1 MASQRQQPS
10 GGEDLSILEQIR
22 RSFEWLA
29 QPHAQN
35 EHANATV
42 TENTGRSPAREVGC
56 LPTIIQQPGS
66 SGGGFTFSTASSRQ
80 RAGAESPAGRQSTGP
95 TRPGSGRSRRRE
107 SRGAPSY
114 RSKSRRSALER
125 EEEFKKKAIQ
135 ISGELNALATQLTED
150 HVLNPKRLNTIW
162 AQSRILHMSYNS
174 MSTSGSG
181 VFPFG
186 LKGALGSS
194 MAFSGGA
201 HSTSV
206 SLELPRGA
214 PTSAYTI
221 GPIPQAAPVS
231 PDSSVNLQS
240 ATASPAALAASPGRP
255 SGPVSA
261 HSISGLRAEASPASV
276 RGGASSARPSSGK
289 PPAGPAAA
297 KTPSPGREHGRPSRV
312 MVASAKRPSAAA
324 GAAAGR
330 ASERLREMEE
340 QLHKEREAVRI
351 LMARLQEEMKARE
364 EVETKANVSQ
374 EQLGRKDLVL
384 ARVGPAPTAGACT

>member
-42 TENTGRSPAREVGC
+42 TENTGRRFPTPRFSSGVEDLVNFDATEESGRAHGPSPAREVGC

-150 HVLNPKRLNTIW
+150 HVLNPKVHKLAEELDQLQDPTSRRNNSPTKLEQRLNTIW

-297 KTPSPGREHGRPSRV
+297 KTPSPGREHV
-312 MVASAKRPSAAA
+312 
-324 GAAAGR
+324 
-330 ASERLREMEE
+330 
-340 QLHKEREAVRI
+340 
-351 LMARLQEEMKARE
+351 
-364 EVETKANVSQ
+364 
-374 EQLGRKDLVL
+374 
-384 ARVGPAPTAGACT
+384 